1 MRAPRPEVEKVKL
14 GLDSFTYHH
23 VPAMTVEDYFQKA
36 AALHLDGVHFAG
48 LRHLE
53 APEQADLSGLR
64 RKAESLGL
72 YFELGTGGT
81 DPDHLKSILE
91 AAHVLGSPAVR
102 TFYSTISRFA
112 TDRPTTKEAMRAR
125 LSAAAAQV
133 RKVVPICEKY
143 EIPLAFENHQDL
155 TTEEL
160 LTLLELIG
168 SEWVG
173 ICFDTG
179 NSLALLDD
187 PLESAK
193 ALGPRVKTVHLKD
206 YQLAARADGFT
217 MVGCALGEGA
227 MDLDGILEVLAE
239 EAPEANLNI
248 ETPMEKIVYPV
259 LEQEHLSHLPGA
271 SAEGLARTLRMV
283 RDHGLPE
290 EPELASERGASEQ
303 EVLAEWEDVVVRSV
317 RWARKALGRYQ

>member
-1 MRAPRPEVEKVKL
+1 M
-14 GLDSFTYHH
+14 
-23 VPAMTVEDYFQKA
+23 
-36 AALHLDGVHFAG
+36 
-48 LRHLE
+48 
-53 APEQADLSGLR
+53 
-64 RKAESLGL
+64 
-72 YFELGTGGT
+72 
-81 DPDHLKSILE
+81 
-91 AAHVLGSPAVR
+91 
-102 TFYSTISRFA
+102 
-112 TDRPTTKEAMRAR
+112 
-125 LSAAAAQV
+125 
-133 RKVVPICEKY
+133 
-143 EIPLAFENHQDL
+143 
-155 TTEEL
+155 
-160 LTLLELIG
+160 
-168 SEWVG
+168 
-173 ICFDTG
+173 
-179 NSLALLDD
+179 
-187 PLESAK
+187 
-193 ALGPRVKTVHLKD
+193 KTVHLKD